1 MESLAC
7 MYQGHQICYKGTLSL
22 NAFQDHLLFSSPTIG
37 RLSGLALLLWDLGYD
52 IEYWFWISHNIGEH
66 KRHWNHNLWSLFHS
80 TWSSFDQERHLSYLF
95 TFLPWNIPALLF
107 WNWSTL
113 FVRHCAALLFWLVLA
128 NLQFDW
134 IGFDRMGL
142 DSLTLSNVLCK
153 SDP

>member
-7 MYQGHQICYKGTLSL
+7 MYQGHQICYKVTLSL

-66 KRHWNHNLWSLFHS
+66 KRHWNHNLWSLFQS
-80 TWSSFDQERHLSYLF
+80 TSFDQERHLSYLF

-113 FVRHCAALLFWLVLA
+113 FVRHCAALLFWLVFA

-134 IGFDRMGL
+134 IGFYRMGL